1 MKILSIHDLATIRKR
16 AEHNLSLREE
26 SNEKATEKCYG
37 LASGAQHLQILICG
51 GTGCKASSSQGI
63 TDNLL
68 KAIKKN
74 EITDKVEVITVG
86 CFGFC
91 EKGPIVKIIPD
102 NTFYTQVTPE
112 DAEEIINE
120 HIIGGRRIER
130 LLYVDPKTEHT
141 VSDSKHMDFYRKQL
155 RIALRNCGFID
166 PENIEEYIAREGYF
180 ALADCLLNKQPTDVI
195 DIIKRSGL
203 RGRGGGG
210 FPTGLKWEFANKQ
223 QSDVKYVVCNADEG
237 DPGAFMDRS
246 VLEGDPHVVIEA
258 MAIAGYAIGATQGY
272 IYIRAEYPIAVQRLQ
287 IAIDQAREYGLLGKN
302 IFDSGFDFD
311 LDIRLGAGA
320 FVCGE
325 ETALMT
331 SIEGNRGEPR
341 PRPPFPAESGLF
353 KKPTVL
359 NNVETYANIPQIILN
374 GADWFASMGTEKSK
388 GTKVFAL
395 GGKIHNTGLVEVP
408 MGTTLRE
415 VIYEIGGGIP
425 NGKAFKAAQ
434 TGGPSGGCIPAEH
447 LDIPIDYDNL
457 IAIGSMMGSG
467 GLIVMDEDNCM
478 VDICLL
484 YTSDAADE

>member
-26 SNEKATEKCYG
+26 SNEKVTEKCYG

-180 ALADCLLNKQPTDVI
+180 ALADCLLNKKPTDVI

-210 FPTGLKWEFANKQ
+210 FPTGLNGNLPTSNSQMSNTWFVTPTKEIPVHSWT
-223 QSDVKYVVCNADEG
+223 V
-237 DPGAFMDRS
+237 PLWR
-246 VLEGDPHVVIEA
+246 
-258 MAIAGYAIGATQGY
+258 ATH
-272 IYIRAEYPIAVQRLQ
+272 
-287 IAIDQAREYGLLGKN
+287 
-302 IFDSGFDFD
+302 
-311 LDIRLGAGA
+311 IRL
-320 FVCGE
+320 
-325 ETALMT
+325 
-331 SIEGNRGEPR
+331 
-341 PRPPFPAESGLF
+341 
-353 KKPTVL
+353 
-359 NNVETYANIPQIILN
+359 
-374 GADWFASMGTEKSK
+374 
-388 GTKVFAL
+388 
-395 GGKIHNTGLVEVP
+395 
-408 MGTTLRE
+408 
-415 VIYEIGGGIP
+415 
-425 NGKAFKAAQ
+425 
-434 TGGPSGGCIPAEH
+434 
-447 LDIPIDYDNL
+447 
-457 IAIGSMMGSG
+457 
-467 GLIVMDEDNCM
+467 
-478 VDICLL
+478 
-484 YTSDAADE
+484 